1 MFLVIG
7 EHFFSILESIIWS
20 QHIAVAFII
29 EVIVYLIFIIYK
41 NVLEFLC
48 SISFT
53 AAKVFLMD
61 SIVETLNKV
70 NACQLGRTCVMRN

>member
-1 MFLVIG
+1 MFSVIG

-41 NVLEFLC
+41 KVLEFLF
-48 SISFT
+48 SIIFT
-53 AAKVFLMD
+53 AAEVCLMD

-70 NACQLGRTCVMRN
+70 NKTTRAHVRNA